1 MDGFL
6 ELHRRGQMAV
16 VTMQF
21 HWTPMLSTAGM
32 RAARM
37 RRTVEIAAGRLI
49 HDEVH

>member
-16 VTMQF
+16 ATMQF

-32 RAARM
+32 RARD
-37 RRTVEIAAGRLI
+37 RRRPADPRRGALTRRG
-49 HDEVH
+49 